1 MLNMDKIDKKDKKIL
16 NVLNLNGRAFVSE
29 IARKTG
35 IARDSVHYRLQRL
48 LKNKVIRFV
57 HTVLDPVELGYPV
70 YTYVAFTLNNFD
82 NSKEEKFYRFLMGH
96 RNVAYVA
103 KTTGKWDCLIAISA
117 KNLEHF
123 DSIMR
128 EIRHEFSEIIK
139 EFESAS
145 IIQEKKYDSMVEL
158 IE

>member
-1 MLNMDKIDKKDKKIL
+1 MDKIDKKDKKIL
-16 NVLNLNGRAFVSE
+16 SAMIYNGRASVSD

-35 IARDSVHYRLQRL
+35 IPRDSVHYRLQRL
-48 LKNKVIRFV
+48 LKTKMIRFI
-57 HTVLDPVELGYPV
+57 HTLLDPVKLGYPI

-82 NSKEEKFYRFLMGH
+82 NIKEEKFYRFLEEH
-96 RNVAYVA
+96 RNIVYVV
-103 KTTGKWDCLIAISA
+103 KTTGKWDCMIAISA

-123 DSIMR
+123 DTIMR
-128 EIRHEFSEIIK
+128 EIRHDFSDIIK